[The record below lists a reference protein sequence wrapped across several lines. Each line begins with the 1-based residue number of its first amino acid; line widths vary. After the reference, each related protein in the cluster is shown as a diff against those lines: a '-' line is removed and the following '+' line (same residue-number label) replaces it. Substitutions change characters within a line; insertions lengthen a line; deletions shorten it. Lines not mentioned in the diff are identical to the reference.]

1 MNKHRK
7 PCCKAG
13 FLFFRAYSSFI
24 FLTFSYQK
32 NNAVEKEL
40 YDIPVQARLC
50 YEKNKGLILPD
61 KVPYIGMGASYFAA
75 LVLRYAGVKI
85 FPELAGE
92 YFHYIHAIKQFE
104 NAVLISQSGRT
115 GDVLNCAGCFREYT
129 AIVNDTT
136 SPIANHPNAKL
147 VIPILAGIETFS
159 PSKTFI
165 NTLIVLYL
173 GHGLNVKATLD
184 LIDKR
189 FPNYELIGN
198 SIGLAI
204 FKSIRKKKSSCII
217 VGNGPNYGIACQAA
231 LMLSESTKFPFVGM
245 SLTQYEHGYKETAKG
260 AVVIVINPSKGV
272 LYGRTVGL
280 MDILRRA
287 GAKVFEINEPE
298 LDETYTPFTSIL
310 PFFFLAGF
318 LATKFRIT
326 EPFQVGRKITE

>member
-13 FLFFRAYSSFI
+13 FLFFGAIPCLF
-24 FLTFSYQK
+24 FLPSAIQK
-32 NNAVEKEL
+32 NNAMEKEL
-40 YDIPVQARLC
+40 YDIPLQARLC

-75 LVLRYAGVKI
+75 LVLRYAGIKI

-92 YFHYIHAIKQFE
+92 YFYYIHAIKQFE
-104 NAVLISQSGRT
+104 NAVFISQSGRT

-136 SPIANHPNAKL
+136 SPIANQPNAKQ
-147 VIPILAGIETFS
+147 VIPILAGLEAFS
-159 PSKTFI
+159 SSKTFV

-189 FPNYELIGN
+189 FPDFELVGN

-204 FKSIRKKKSSCII
+204 FKSIRKKKSPCII
-217 VGNGPNYGIACQAA
+217 IGNGPNYGIACQAA
-231 LMLSESTKFPFVGM
+231 LMLSESTKYSFVGM
-245 SLTQYEHGYKETAKG
+245 SLTQYEHGYKETAKN

-272 LYGRTVGL
+272 LHERSVRL
-280 MDILRRA
+280 MDILRNA

-310 PFFFLAGF
+310 PFFFLAVF
-318 LATKFRIT
+318 LANKLRIT
-326 EPFQVGRKITE
+326 EPFKVGNKITE